1 MLGLFASWQF
11 ASAGAHVPQ
20 YASGM
25 ELCRTSWALATCG
38 IRNVITAS
46 ETVKRIFL
54 ATDLA
59 TEVRALHRAT
69 GRANRRRCSGD
80 GLCAYPRYYQLWSI

>member
-54 ATDLA
+54 
-59 TEVRALHRAT
+59 
-69 GRANRRRCSGD
+69 S
-80 GLCAYPRYYQLWSI
+80 PRYS